1 MGGDFAPAETV
12 AGAIRAVQTYANLHV
27 LLVGEASQLSTS
39 DLDPWRERID
49 ILSATDVIAMGEAPV
64 HAVRNKPESSMV
76 KGLRAMNQG
85 LAQAFVTAGNSGA
98 AVVGASLIL
107 GRFVQV
113 SRPALA
119 VLFPA
124 ADRQVVLLDVGANVG
139 AQASHLLQF
148 AHLGAAFAQVALA
161 LPRPRVGLLN
171 VGEESLKGGGL
182 MQDVYQL
189 MADSSLNFVGNLEGW
204 DLPRGLAD
212 VMVCDGLTGNLLLK
226 MAEGIGELFFGALG
240 DFPQA
245 TALRSRFDYAEHGG
259 SLVLGVGGTV
269 VVTHGRAQR
278 NAIANAIGLAYRALE
293 GSLIDRT
300 REAMLAFQN

>member
-1 MGGDFAPAETV
+1 MGGDFAPAETI
-12 AGAIRAVQTYANLHV
+12 AGAIRAIQIHADLHI
-27 LLVGEASQLSTS
+27 LLVGSAPQLAIPE
-39 DLDPWRERID
+39 LDPWRERIQ
-49 ILSATDVIAMGEAPV
+49 ILPATDVIAMGEAPV
-64 HAVRNKPESSMV
+64 YAVRNKPESSMV
-76 KGLRAMNQG
+76 KGLRAVQQG
-85 LAQAFVTAGNSGA
+85 VAQAFVTAGNSGA

-107 GRFVQV
+107 GRFAQV

-139 AQASHLLQF
+139 AQASHMLQF

-161 LPRPRVGLLN
+161 IPQPRVGLLN

-226 MAEGIGELFFGALG
+226 MAEGIGELFFSALG
-240 DFPQA
+240 DLPQV
-245 TALRSRFDYAEHGG
+245 TALKSRFDYAEHGG
-259 SLVLGVGGTV
+259 SLVLGIGGTV
-269 VVTHGRAQR
+269 VVTHGRAKR
-278 NAIANAIGLAYRALE
+278 DAIANAIGLAYQSLNGA
-293 GSLIDRT
+293 LIDRT